1 MSCNANVRNEKVAAL
16 HIYPDMTLTMYALA
30 LAGACCVGLSK
41 SGFPGLAMINILL
54 MAELFGA
61 KESVGII
68 LPLLIAGDLT
78 VYPLFRKYASWR
90 QVWPLIVPAVL
101 GVLIGYA
108 LLGSIENET
117 SRRVIG
123 GIVLIM
129 ISLHLLE
136 KYRADFLIHIRD
148 SRLFH
153 WAVGLSMGIST
164 MMANAAGSIYSVY
177 ALVRKMPKTEF
188 LGIGARYFLF
198 VNLVKIPFMTDLDI
212 INADSLKL
220 DATLLPGVV
229 CGVLLGR
236 MLITKVPQ
244 RLFELLL
251 CIFSIAAGIR
261 LLFY

>member
-1 MSCNANVRNEKVAAL
+1 
-16 HIYPDMTLTMYALA
+16 MTLTMYALA
-30 LAGACCVGLSK
+30 LFGACCAGLSK
-41 SGFPGLAMINILL
+41 SGFHGLAMINILL

-68 LPLLIAGDLT
+68 LPLLIVGDLT

-90 QVWPLIVPAVL
+90 QVWPLVVPAFI

-117 SRRVIG
+117 ARCVMG
-123 GIVLIM
+123 AIVLIM

-136 KYRADFLIHIRD
+136 KCRADYLAHIRD
-148 SRLFH
+148 SRSFH
-153 WAVGLSMGIST
+153 WGAGLFMGIST

-177 ALVRKMPKTEF
+177 ALVRKIPKTEF

-198 VNLVKIPFMTDLDI
+198 VNLVKIPFMADLDI

-220 DATLLPGVV
+220 DAALVPGVV
-229 CGVLLGR
+229 LGVFLGR
-236 MLITKVPQ
+236 ALIEKIPQ
-244 RLFELLL
+244 KIFEMFL
-251 CIFSIAAGIR
+251 CSFAIAAGIR
-261 LLFY
+261 LLFF